1 MTRRVIGILGG
12 SFNPVHNGHLML
24 ASYIAQFGPVDE
36 VWLNLSPQNP
46 FKEQSELLDDR
57 HRLAMLDKAVNGS
70 VTVKVCD
77 VELSLPQPSYTI
89 NTMEKL
95 ESMYPDYDF
104 RIIIGSDNWPRFPEW
119 RDSEALIERYGLI
132 VYPRRDYP
140 LPDIVPDN
148 VTVVDAPMVDISS
161 TFIRECIAEG
171 RDMNFFMP
179 PQVYEYIER
188 NKLYKMMESSTVLNN
203 NSLAFIGL
211 CNEYCQT
218 LESARET
225 ECDDFIAA
233 MLRLLPRIYITA
245 SDLKIDDLGLEE
257 PYIDGRLDEDYYDS
271 IRRSIENLLGP
282 DDTYL
287 EVFEEDMKYSDTPI
301 AASVSEGLADIFQVL
316 YNFLEAIK
324 DVPNELIDQALIAV
338 KDDFQSYWSRI
349 LCNVMRALNHIRYNA
364 LNERD

>member
-1 MTRRVIGILGG
+1 
-12 SFNPVHNGHLML
+12 
-24 ASYIAQFGPVDE
+24 
-36 VWLNLSPQNP
+36 
-46 FKEQSELLDDR
+46 
-57 HRLAMLDKAVNGS
+57 
-70 VTVKVCD
+70 
-77 VELSLPQPSYTI
+77 
-89 NTMEKL
+89 
-95 ESMYPDYDF
+95 
-104 RIIIGSDNWPRFPEW
+104 
-119 RDSEALIERYGLI
+119 
-132 VYPRRDYP
+132 
-140 LPDIVPDN
+140 
-148 VTVVDAPMVDISS
+148 
-161 TFIRECIAEG
+161 
-171 RDMNFFMP
+171 
-179 PQVYEYIER
+179 
-188 NKLYKMMESSTVLNN
+188 MMESSTVLNN

-324 DVPNELIDQALIAV
+324 DVPKEWIDQALIAV

>member
-1 MTRRVIGILGG
+1 M
-12 SFNPVHNGHLML
+12 
-24 ASYIAQFGPVDE
+24 
-36 VWLNLSPQNP
+36 
-46 FKEQSELLDDR
+46 
-57 HRLAMLDKAVNGS
+57 
-70 VTVKVCD
+70 
-77 VELSLPQPSYTI
+77 
-89 NTMEKL
+89 
-95 ESMYPDYDF
+95 
-104 RIIIGSDNWPRFPEW
+104 
-119 RDSEALIERYGLI
+119 
-132 VYPRRDYP
+132 
-140 LPDIVPDN
+140 
-148 VTVVDAPMVDISS
+148 
-161 TFIRECIAEG
+161 
-171 RDMNFFMP
+171 
-179 PQVYEYIER
+179 
-188 NKLYKMMESSTVLNN
+188 NN

>member
-1 MTRRVIGILGG
+1 
-12 SFNPVHNGHLML
+12 
-24 ASYIAQFGPVDE
+24 
-36 VWLNLSPQNP
+36 
-46 FKEQSELLDDR
+46 
-57 HRLAMLDKAVNGS
+57 
-70 VTVKVCD
+70 
-77 VELSLPQPSYTI
+77 
-89 NTMEKL
+89 
-95 ESMYPDYDF
+95 
-104 RIIIGSDNWPRFPEW
+104 
-119 RDSEALIERYGLI
+119 
-132 VYPRRDYP
+132 
-140 LPDIVPDN
+140 
-148 VTVVDAPMVDISS
+148 
-161 TFIRECIAEG
+161 
-171 RDMNFFMP
+171 
-179 PQVYEYIER
+179 
-188 NKLYKMMESSTVLNN
+188 MMESSTVLNN

-218 LESARET
+218 LKSARET

>member
-1 MTRRVIGILGG
+1 
-12 SFNPVHNGHLML
+12 
-24 ASYIAQFGPVDE
+24 
-36 VWLNLSPQNP
+36 
-46 FKEQSELLDDR
+46 
-57 HRLAMLDKAVNGS
+57 
-70 VTVKVCD
+70 
-77 VELSLPQPSYTI
+77 
-89 NTMEKL
+89 
-95 ESMYPDYDF
+95 
-104 RIIIGSDNWPRFPEW
+104 
-119 RDSEALIERYGLI
+119 
-132 VYPRRDYP
+132 
-140 LPDIVPDN
+140 
-148 VTVVDAPMVDISS
+148 
-161 TFIRECIAEG
+161 
-171 RDMNFFMP
+171 
-179 PQVYEYIER
+179 
-188 NKLYKMMESSTVLNN
+188 MESSTVLNN

-257 PYIDGRLDEDYYDS
+257 PYIDGRLDEDS

>member
-1 MTRRVIGILGG
+1 
-12 SFNPVHNGHLML
+12 
-24 ASYIAQFGPVDE
+24 
-36 VWLNLSPQNP
+36 
-46 FKEQSELLDDR
+46 
-57 HRLAMLDKAVNGS
+57 
-70 VTVKVCD
+70 
-77 VELSLPQPSYTI
+77 
-89 NTMEKL
+89 
-95 ESMYPDYDF
+95 
-104 RIIIGSDNWPRFPEW
+104 
-119 RDSEALIERYGLI
+119 
-132 VYPRRDYP
+132 
-140 LPDIVPDN
+140 
-148 VTVVDAPMVDISS
+148 
-161 TFIRECIAEG
+161 
-171 RDMNFFMP
+171 
-179 PQVYEYIER
+179 
-188 NKLYKMMESSTVLNN
+188 MMESSTILNN

>member
-12 SFNPVHNGHLML
+12 SFNPVHNGRLML

-46 FKEQSELLDDR
+46 FKVQSELLDDR

-70 VTVKVCD
+70 TTVKVCD

-188 NKLYKMMESSTVLNN
+188 NKLYKN
-203 NSLAFIGL
+203 
-211 CNEYCQT
+211 
-218 LESARET
+218 
-225 ECDDFIAA
+225 
-233 MLRLLPRIYITA
+233 
-245 SDLKIDDLGLEE
+245 
-257 PYIDGRLDEDYYDS
+257 DGKQYG
-271 IRRSIENLLGP
+271 IE
-282 DDTYL
+282 
-287 EVFEEDMKYSDTPI
+287 
-301 AASVSEGLADIFQVL
+301 
-316 YNFLEAIK
+316 
-324 DVPNELIDQALIAV
+324 
-338 KDDFQSYWSRI
+338 
-349 LCNVMRALNHIRYNA
+349 
-364 LNERD
+364 

>member
-104 RIIIGSDNWPRFPEW
+104 RIIIVSDNWPRFPEW

-188 NKLYKMMESSTVLNN
+188 NKLYKN
-203 NSLAFIGL
+203 
-211 CNEYCQT
+211 
-218 LESARET
+218 
-225 ECDDFIAA
+225 
-233 MLRLLPRIYITA
+233 
-245 SDLKIDDLGLEE
+245 
-257 PYIDGRLDEDYYDS
+257 DGKQYG
-271 IRRSIENLLGP
+271 IE
-282 DDTYL
+282 
-287 EVFEEDMKYSDTPI
+287 
-301 AASVSEGLADIFQVL
+301 
-316 YNFLEAIK
+316 
-324 DVPNELIDQALIAV
+324 
-338 KDDFQSYWSRI
+338 
-349 LCNVMRALNHIRYNA
+349 
-364 LNERD
+364 

>member
-1 MTRRVIGILGG
+1 
-12 SFNPVHNGHLML
+12 
-24 ASYIAQFGPVDE
+24 
-36 VWLNLSPQNP
+36 
-46 FKEQSELLDDR
+46 
-57 HRLAMLDKAVNGS
+57 
-70 VTVKVCD
+70 
-77 VELSLPQPSYTI
+77 
-89 NTMEKL
+89 
-95 ESMYPDYDF
+95 
-104 RIIIGSDNWPRFPEW
+104 
-119 RDSEALIERYGLI
+119 
-132 VYPRRDYP
+132 
-140 LPDIVPDN
+140 
-148 VTVVDAPMVDISS
+148 
-161 TFIRECIAEG
+161 
-171 RDMNFFMP
+171 
-179 PQVYEYIER
+179 
-188 NKLYKMMESSTVLNN
+188 MESSTVLNN

-282 DDTYL
+282 DDNYL

-364 LNERD
+364 FNERD

>member
-1 MTRRVIGILGG
+1 
-12 SFNPVHNGHLML
+12 
-24 ASYIAQFGPVDE
+24 
-36 VWLNLSPQNP
+36 
-46 FKEQSELLDDR
+46 
-57 HRLAMLDKAVNGS
+57 
-70 VTVKVCD
+70 
-77 VELSLPQPSYTI
+77 
-89 NTMEKL
+89 
-95 ESMYPDYDF
+95 
-104 RIIIGSDNWPRFPEW
+104 
-119 RDSEALIERYGLI
+119 
-132 VYPRRDYP
+132 
-140 LPDIVPDN
+140 
-148 VTVVDAPMVDISS
+148 
-161 TFIRECIAEG
+161 
-171 RDMNFFMP
+171 
-179 PQVYEYIER
+179 
-188 NKLYKMMESSTVLNN
+188 MESSTVLNN
-203 NSLAFIGL
+203 NYLAFIGL

>member
-1 MTRRVIGILGG
+1 
-12 SFNPVHNGHLML
+12 
-24 ASYIAQFGPVDE
+24 
-36 VWLNLSPQNP
+36 
-46 FKEQSELLDDR
+46 
-57 HRLAMLDKAVNGS
+57 
-70 VTVKVCD
+70 
-77 VELSLPQPSYTI
+77 
-89 NTMEKL
+89 
-95 ESMYPDYDF
+95 
-104 RIIIGSDNWPRFPEW
+104 
-119 RDSEALIERYGLI
+119 
-132 VYPRRDYP
+132 
-140 LPDIVPDN
+140 
-148 VTVVDAPMVDISS
+148 
-161 TFIRECIAEG
+161 
-171 RDMNFFMP
+171 
-179 PQVYEYIER
+179 
-188 NKLYKMMESSTVLNN
+188 MESSTVLNN

-218 LESARET
+218 LESAREM

>member
-1 MTRRVIGILGG
+1 
-12 SFNPVHNGHLML
+12 
-24 ASYIAQFGPVDE
+24 
-36 VWLNLSPQNP
+36 
-46 FKEQSELLDDR
+46 
-57 HRLAMLDKAVNGS
+57 
-70 VTVKVCD
+70 
-77 VELSLPQPSYTI
+77 
-89 NTMEKL
+89 
-95 ESMYPDYDF
+95 
-104 RIIIGSDNWPRFPEW
+104 
-119 RDSEALIERYGLI
+119 
-132 VYPRRDYP
+132 
-140 LPDIVPDN
+140 
-148 VTVVDAPMVDISS
+148 
-161 TFIRECIAEG
+161 
-171 RDMNFFMP
+171 
-179 PQVYEYIER
+179 
-188 NKLYKMMESSTVLNN
+188 MMESSTVLNN

-364 LNERD
+364 LNERE

>member
-1 MTRRVIGILGG
+1 
-12 SFNPVHNGHLML
+12 
-24 ASYIAQFGPVDE
+24 
-36 VWLNLSPQNP
+36 
-46 FKEQSELLDDR
+46 
-57 HRLAMLDKAVNGS
+57 
-70 VTVKVCD
+70 
-77 VELSLPQPSYTI
+77 
-89 NTMEKL
+89 
-95 ESMYPDYDF
+95 
-104 RIIIGSDNWPRFPEW
+104 
-119 RDSEALIERYGLI
+119 
-132 VYPRRDYP
+132 
-140 LPDIVPDN
+140 
-148 VTVVDAPMVDISS
+148 
-161 TFIRECIAEG
+161 
-171 RDMNFFMP
+171 
-179 PQVYEYIER
+179 
-188 NKLYKMMESSTVLNN
+188 
-203 NSLAFIGL
+203 
-211 CNEYCQT
+211 
-218 LESARET
+218 
-225 ECDDFIAA
+225 

>member
-104 RIIIGSDNWPRFPEW
+104 RIIRGSDNWPRFPEW

-188 NKLYKMMESSTVLNN
+188 NKLYKN
-203 NSLAFIGL
+203 
-211 CNEYCQT
+211 
-218 LESARET
+218 
-225 ECDDFIAA
+225 
-233 MLRLLPRIYITA
+233 
-245 SDLKIDDLGLEE
+245 
-257 PYIDGRLDEDYYDS
+257 DGKQYG
-271 IRRSIENLLGP
+271 IE
-282 DDTYL
+282 
-287 EVFEEDMKYSDTPI
+287 
-301 AASVSEGLADIFQVL
+301 
-316 YNFLEAIK
+316 
-324 DVPNELIDQALIAV
+324 
-338 KDDFQSYWSRI
+338 
-349 LCNVMRALNHIRYNA
+349 
-364 LNERD
+364 

>member
-1 MTRRVIGILGG
+1 M
-12 SFNPVHNGHLML
+12 
-24 ASYIAQFGPVDE
+24 
-36 VWLNLSPQNP
+36 
-46 FKEQSELLDDR
+46 
-57 HRLAMLDKAVNGS
+57 
-70 VTVKVCD
+70 
-77 VELSLPQPSYTI
+77 
-89 NTMEKL
+89 
-95 ESMYPDYDF
+95 
-104 RIIIGSDNWPRFPEW
+104 
-119 RDSEALIERYGLI
+119 
-132 VYPRRDYP
+132 
-140 LPDIVPDN
+140 
-148 VTVVDAPMVDISS
+148 
-161 TFIRECIAEG
+161 
-171 RDMNFFMP
+171 
-179 PQVYEYIER
+179 
-188 NKLYKMMESSTVLNN
+188 NN

-364 LNERD
+364 FNERD

>member
-1 MTRRVIGILGG
+1 
-12 SFNPVHNGHLML
+12 
-24 ASYIAQFGPVDE
+24 
-36 VWLNLSPQNP
+36 
-46 FKEQSELLDDR
+46 
-57 HRLAMLDKAVNGS
+57 
-70 VTVKVCD
+70 
-77 VELSLPQPSYTI
+77 
-89 NTMEKL
+89 
-95 ESMYPDYDF
+95 
-104 RIIIGSDNWPRFPEW
+104 
-119 RDSEALIERYGLI
+119 
-132 VYPRRDYP
+132 
-140 LPDIVPDN
+140 
-148 VTVVDAPMVDISS
+148 
-161 TFIRECIAEG
+161 
-171 RDMNFFMP
+171 
-179 PQVYEYIER
+179 
-188 NKLYKMMESSTVLNN
+188 MESSTLLNN

>member
-1 MTRRVIGILGG
+1 
-12 SFNPVHNGHLML
+12 
-24 ASYIAQFGPVDE
+24 
-36 VWLNLSPQNP
+36 
-46 FKEQSELLDDR
+46 
-57 HRLAMLDKAVNGS
+57 
-70 VTVKVCD
+70 
-77 VELSLPQPSYTI
+77 
-89 NTMEKL
+89 
-95 ESMYPDYDF
+95 
-104 RIIIGSDNWPRFPEW
+104 
-119 RDSEALIERYGLI
+119 
-132 VYPRRDYP
+132 
-140 LPDIVPDN
+140 
-148 VTVVDAPMVDISS
+148 
-161 TFIRECIAEG
+161 
-171 RDMNFFMP
+171 
-179 PQVYEYIER
+179 
-188 NKLYKMMESSTVLNN
+188 MMERSTVLNN

>member
-1 MTRRVIGILGG
+1 
-12 SFNPVHNGHLML
+12 
-24 ASYIAQFGPVDE
+24 
-36 VWLNLSPQNP
+36 
-46 FKEQSELLDDR
+46 
-57 HRLAMLDKAVNGS
+57 
-70 VTVKVCD
+70 
-77 VELSLPQPSYTI
+77 
-89 NTMEKL
+89 
-95 ESMYPDYDF
+95 
-104 RIIIGSDNWPRFPEW
+104 
-119 RDSEALIERYGLI
+119 
-132 VYPRRDYP
+132 
-140 LPDIVPDN
+140 
-148 VTVVDAPMVDISS
+148 
-161 TFIRECIAEG
+161 
-171 RDMNFFMP
+171 
-179 PQVYEYIER
+179 
-188 NKLYKMMESSTVLNN
+188 MMESSTVLNN

>member
-1 MTRRVIGILGG
+1 
-12 SFNPVHNGHLML
+12 
-24 ASYIAQFGPVDE
+24 
-36 VWLNLSPQNP
+36 
-46 FKEQSELLDDR
+46 
-57 HRLAMLDKAVNGS
+57 
-70 VTVKVCD
+70 
-77 VELSLPQPSYTI
+77 
-89 NTMEKL
+89 
-95 ESMYPDYDF
+95 
-104 RIIIGSDNWPRFPEW
+104 
-119 RDSEALIERYGLI
+119 
-132 VYPRRDYP
+132 
-140 LPDIVPDN
+140 
-148 VTVVDAPMVDISS
+148 
-161 TFIRECIAEG
+161 
-171 RDMNFFMP
+171 
-179 PQVYEYIER
+179 
-188 NKLYKMMESSTVLNN
+188 MESSTVLNN